1 MKKDDI
7 INAIDSLDEDMLRDV
22 ARLRNSPNKQ
32 RNKRIIRYTALA
44 ACFCLVFSFVVFKL
58 LPDTEYTVKAEN
70 LMEGI
75 VPNSVAITS
84 LDKGNE
90 AYNDFAVRLF
100 KATEQSGENTLISP
114 LSVFCALSMTA
125 NGANGETLSQIESVL
140 GMSINELNEYL
151 YSYINTRPQG
161 DKYSFDI
168 ANAIWFRDT
177 PSFEPNL
184 DFLQT
189 NADYYSAEIRK
200 DDFDNGTLRDINNWI
215 EQKTDGMIPKMLD
228 EIDQNAIMYLI
239 NALVFEAEWEET
251 YAEHTIR
258 NREFKL
264 ENGEQVKVEYMGST
278 ESIYLSSDDATGFI
292 KPYKDGKYAF
302 AAILPNEDISITD
315 YVQSLSGEK
324 LNELFMSQSQTTV
337 YASMPSFE
345 TGFKTKLN
353 DALIEMGMPLAFDLF
368 SADFSKMGKPG
379 GLYIS
384 NVYHE
389 TSIAV
394 TYTGTKAGAATVVE
408 MNCGGIPDYVEVCLT
423 RPYVYM
429 IIDSE
434 TYTPLFIGTMMN
446 PNA

>member
-1 MKKDDI
+1 MKTEKLQEALNLIDDEYI
-7 INAIDSLDEDMLRDV
+7 EKVDKLRRGKPKKKRFLLKCIAI
-22 ARLRNSPNKQ
+22 
-32 RNKRIIRYTALA
+32 A
-44 ACFCLVFSFVVFKL
+44 ACFCMVFSFVVFAL
-58 LPDTEYTVKAEN
+58 LPDSENTVKAEN

-75 VPNSVAITS
+75 VPNHIAITS
-84 LDKGNE
+84 LDKGND

-100 KATEQSGENTLISP
+100 KATEQSGKNTLISP
-114 LSVFCALSMTA
+114 LSVLCALSMTA
-125 NGANGETLSQIESVL
+125 NGANGETLSQMESVL
-140 GMSINELNEYL
+140 GMSVRELNEYL

-177 PSFEPNL
+177 PEFEPNR

-200 DDFDNGTLRDINNWI
+200 DVFDNGTLNDINKWI
-215 EQKTDGMIPKMLD
+215 DLKTDGMIPQMLD
-228 EIDQNAIMYLI
+228 EIDPDAIMYLI
-239 NALVFEAEWEET
+239 NALVFEAEWEEI
-251 YAEHTIR
+251 YEKHGIVK
-258 NREFKL
+258 NYFNL

-324 LNELFMSQSQTTV
+324 LNDLFMSQRQTTV

-353 DALIEMGMPLAFDLF
+353 DALIEMGMPLAFDSL
-368 SADFSKMGKPG
+368 SADFSNMGNPA

-384 NVYHE
+384 KVYHE

-408 MNCGGIPDYVEVCLT
+408 MTYGGMPEYEEVYLN

-434 TYTPLFIGTMMN
+434 TNTPFFIGTMMN